1 MTSAIGSVSDLVRVI
16 QAQLTQ
22 RPGVPAARGRARART
37 DVAGAASDEL
47 AALIELRV
55 RQLDRDDP
63 QRGRKA
69 FRLFL
74 ESVLLAQF
82 GSGAGNDPKF
92 HLLVDDVQAA
102 MERSD
107 GMRAMM
113 DQAIGHLLAKA

>member
-1 MTSAIGSVSDLVRVI
+1 MTSVIGSVSDLVRVI

-22 RPGVPAARGRARART
+22 RPGTPAARGRAPARSGA
-37 DVAGAASDEL
+37 AGATSDEL

-82 GSGAGNDPKF
+82 GSAAGNDPKF

-102 MERSD
+102 MERND
-107 GMRAMM
+107 AMRAMM
-113 DQAIGHLLAKA
+113 DKAIDHLLAKA

>member
-1 MTSAIGSVSDLVRVI
+1 VSDLVRVI

-22 RPGVPAARGRARART
+22 RPGMPAVRSRARART

>member
-22 RPGVPAARGRARART
+22 RPGTPAARGRAPARPGT
-37 DVAGAASDEL
+37 AGAASDEL

-82 GSGAGNDPKF
+82 GSAAGNDPKF

-107 GMRAMM
+107 KMRAMM
-113 DQAIGHLLAKA
+113 DKAIAHLLAKA